1 MRKKTRQKTN
11 SANSMNKEK
20 KRIIKMEKN
29 RRQNK
34 TNKNEWKKEYLEKLI
49 KIASTTLNERI
60 FQMTM

>member
-1 MRKKTRQKTN
+1 
-11 SANSMNKEK
+11 
-20 KRIIKMEKN
+20 MEKN

-34 TNKNEWKKEYLEKLI
+34 TNKVEWKKEYLEKLI